1 MPYLGAERL
10 GKDSGVLC
18 VFLQLKL
25 MPIVSCFKMLI
36 YISHSIRSSY
46 TLKQGNRVIITYT
59 SQNIKPLHRVVGSPM
74 NPHYGGRF
82 SNGILV
88 HGKVHDPPAVYMSAV
103 TWHPYLGFYILHPCR
118 ERQFLSKISCV
129 GKQHDYLASVKSRTS
144 KETKSK
150 V

>member
-1 MPYLGAERL
+1 MLYLGAERL

-59 SQNIKPLHRVVGSPM
+59 SQNIKPLHRAVGSRM
-74 NPHYGGRF
+74 NPHCGGRF

-88 HGKVHDPPAVYMSAV
+88 HGNRRYSYSPTA
-103 TWHPYLGFYILHPCR
+103 LGR
-118 ERQFLSKISCV
+118 ETS
-129 GKQHDYLASVKSRTS
+129 QHDCEAKPGTFLAKTQ
-144 KETKSK
+144 TNIG
-150 V
+150 